1 MIRVIITI
9 VENEERLYQE
19 RKKIKELIQTILL
32 FVSAIIRI
40 LTFAMTMWEDLFY
53 KKAKIRG
60 VIPTTTPKGNV

>member
-1 MIRVIITI
+1 METPELIRDIITI

-40 LTFAMTMWEDLFY
+40 LTFAMTMWED
-53 KKAKIRG
+53 
-60 VIPTTTPKGNV
+60 